1 MFLPFLLSQVNFS
14 DDSDLDDLVS
24 AETQLVEEPE
34 RRGTASHTRG
44 QTRKGPS
51 LKTDAVVAV
60 GSTPDDSSLSGRT
73 RRARRVPSRDCV
85 RASLGPEIMRSIPEE
100 EPMDNQLEKSFEIL
114 RGSDGEDSASGGLQG
129 REAEGMHSAVFV
141 RCPWDQNLRN
151 DSTSAQKENPLL
163 AVGEEA

>member
-1 MFLPFLLSQVNFS
+1 MNFS

-34 RRGTASHTRG
+34 RRGTASRTRG
-44 QTRKGPS
+44 QTRKGPR

-60 GSTPDDSSLSGRT
+60 GTTPGHSSLSGRT
-73 RRARRVPSRDCV
+73 RARRVPSRDCV
-85 RASLGPEIMRSIPEE
+85 PASLGPEIMRSIPEE

-114 RGSDGEDSASGGLQG
+114 RGSDGEDSASGELQG
-129 REAEGMHSAVFV
+129 PEAEGMRSAVFV

-151 DSTSAQKENPLL
+151 DSTNAQKENPLL
-163 AVGEEA
+163 AVREEA